1 MDGRLDRRRALAA
14 LGATAAAAWTA
25 PALVTVD
32 AAAAASGSPTTTMP
46 PPITP
51 GLFDYTGGNRALQAT
66 HQRLAAANGLAY
78 TAADTLPSDLAS
90 YQLVALSAHTY
101 LFSAGDLALLAA
113 VLTTGH
119 TIVYETDANQ
129 YGPMAPVF
137 NQVTAALGVSITDL
151 NQDWEDSPRCR
162 QMTDIAADALTTGV
176 ASLGY
181 GLTSQLSFA
190 SPARR
195 LFTGESGQVVG
206 AAQDVGSG
214 RFVGIADVDVVSD
227 FTESA
232 GCALL
237 GNTTFRQNLA

>member
-1 MDGRLDRRRALAA
+1 MDGRLDRRRALVG
-14 LGATAAAAWTA
+14 LGAAAAAAWTA
-25 PALVTVD
+25 PAVVTVD
-32 AAAAASGSPTTTMP
+32 AAAAASGSPTTTAP
-46 PPITP
+46 PPISP

-78 TAADTLPSDLAS
+78 TAGNTLPADVAS

-101 LFSAGDLALLAA
+101 TFSAGDLTLLAA
-113 VLTTGH
+113 VLAAGR

-137 NQVTAALGVSITDL
+137 NQVTAALGVAISDLGRVWETD
-151 NQDWEDSPRCR
+151 PRCR
-162 QMTDIAADALTTGV
+162 QMTNLAADVLTTGV

-181 GLTSQLSFA
+181 GLTSELSFA
-190 SPARR
+190 VPARR
-195 LFTGESGQVVG
+195 LFTGVSGQVVG
-206 AAQDVGSG
+206 VAQDVGAG

-232 GCALL
+232 SCALP
-237 GNTTFRQNLA
+237 GNTRFRQNLV